1 MSNLVL
7 SIFLSSPNPS
17 EEKQKNSSL
26 FVLYSSLNLSQVL
39 HQDFDLTAITELD
52 DTLFAN
58 LANTL
63 TGKVELATDFL
74 QTLLVAAYTIAVAQ
88 NLALTVFQ
96 YRVEN
101 AVKLARHRLEVNT
114 LVGTA
119 VITRSHHVDHRIVII
134 IATEWSI
141 DTHVVI
147 ICLDSLV
154 DFAFFHLC
162 DLSEL
167 SNRRFALVL
176 LLKLTD
182 FCTNLTQCTYLVQRQ
197 ANDTALLG
205 NSLLKSLTRPAA
217 LSLSHTPYGGFV
229 RASCR
234 LLPSRAVS
242 FACL

>member
-7 SIFLSSPNPS
+7 SIFLSSSMPS

-26 FVLYSSLNLSQVL
+26 FVLHSSLNLSQVL

-101 AVKLARHRLEVNT
+101 AVKLAQ
-114 LVGTA
+114 
-119 VITRSHHVDHRIVII
+119 ITKMEESKIDQTIKADNHHM
-134 IATEWSI
+134 SI
-141 DTHVVI
+141 DAPFGSDDDDNAMVDVMASGD
-147 ICLDSLV
+147 DSRTDRGV
-154 DFAFFHLC
+154 DFESMA
-162 DLSEL
+162 S
-167 SNRRFALVL
+167 
-176 LLKLTD
+176 
-182 FCTNLTQCTYLVQRQ
+182 
-197 ANDTALLG
+197 DTALLG
-205 NSLLKSLTRPAA
+205 NSLQDALTNP
-217 LSLSHTPYGGFV
+217 PYGV
-229 RASCR
+229 
-234 LLPSRAVS
+234 
-242 FACL
+242 